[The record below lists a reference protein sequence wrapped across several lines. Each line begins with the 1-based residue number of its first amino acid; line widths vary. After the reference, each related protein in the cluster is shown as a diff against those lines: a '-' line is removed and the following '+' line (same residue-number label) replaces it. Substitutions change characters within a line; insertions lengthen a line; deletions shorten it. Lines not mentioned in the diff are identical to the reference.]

1 MTIGIADIKSKVS
14 EPALQAFNA
23 HLMGKCDVYTPP

>member
-1 MTIGIADIKSKVS
+1 MTIGIADIKNKAS
-14 EPALQAFNA
+14 ETALQAFDA